1 MIYEIEIGT
10 DKGKLSLIT
19 LGKEKEEVIE
29 CLQTDRF
36 FIGYTHTGLTFGLN
50 ANEIVSFDIQKRE
63 TVPSML
69 TEALKDEYGEEITEK
84 FPFLTSLLYEKAL

>member
-10 DKGKLSLIT
+10 EKGKLSLIT
-19 LGKEKEEVIE
+19 LGLEKEDVINS
-29 CLQTDRF
+29 LQTDRF

-63 TVPSML
+63 TVSSML
-69 TEALKDEYGEEITEK
+69 AAALTEEFGGETAEK
-84 FPFLTSLLYEKAL
+84 FPYLSTVLLETV

>member
-10 DKGKLSLIT
+10 EKGKLSLIT
-19 LGKEKEEVIE
+19 LGLEKEDVINS
-29 CLQTDRF
+29 LQTDRF

-63 TVPSML
+63 TVSSML
-69 TEALKDEYGEEITEK
+69 AEALTEEFGGETAEK
-84 FPFLTSLLYEKAL
+84 FPYLSTVLLETV

>member
-36 FIGYTHTGLTFGLN
+36 FIGYTYTGLTFGLN

-63 TVPSML
+63 TLPSML
-69 TEALKDEYGEEITEK
+69 VEALKDEYGEGMTEK
-84 FPFLTSLLYEKAL
+84 FPFLTSLLYEEVN